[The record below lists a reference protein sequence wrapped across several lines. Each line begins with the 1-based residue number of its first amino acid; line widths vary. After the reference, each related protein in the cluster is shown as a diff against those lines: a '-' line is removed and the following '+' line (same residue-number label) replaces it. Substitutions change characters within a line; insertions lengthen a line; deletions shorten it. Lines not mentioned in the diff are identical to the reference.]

1 MPTSTIPLA
10 LTPESSQI
18 HGFGYDPVRQVLAIE
33 FNSNH
38 EQLTYEYPG
47 VTPDRFAEFQAAE
60 SKGSWFYKNKKSLA
74 VFDRMYKATPADSE
88 GGEAA

>member
-1 MPTSTIPLA
+1 MQSTIPLT

-18 HGFGYDPVRQVLAIE
+18 HGFGYDPLRQVLAIE

-38 EQLTYEYPG
+38 TQLTYEYQD
-47 VTPDRFAEFQAAE
+47 VTPDLFAEFQAAE
-60 SKGSWFYKNKKSLA
+60 SKGSWFYKNKAKHFS
-74 VFDRMYKATPADSE
+74 VFARMYKDAPADSE